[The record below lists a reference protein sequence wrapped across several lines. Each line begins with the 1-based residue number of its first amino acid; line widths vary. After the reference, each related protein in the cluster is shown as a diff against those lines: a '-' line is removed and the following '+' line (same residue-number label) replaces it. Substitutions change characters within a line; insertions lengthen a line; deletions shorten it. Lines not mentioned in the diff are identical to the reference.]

1 MVEHDHVHLRELIPQ
16 VDLRG
21 DHIGGQVGDSLPEE
35 AQLGI
40 VRSGDGICSAQ
51 VRRIHELVVLIGK
64 LHGEKVPYLRPT
76 HAEGGKFG
84 LWPWRTLGDAFAS
97 LPDSVE
103 HHSIC
108 FPEKRLKYYRMLREG
123 QYWKD
128 LPAELQREAMGNSY
142 LLGGG
147 KTGFYRRVSRRR
159 PSPTLVTN
167 PAMPATDLCHP
178 TSDRP
183 LSVEEYEAIQEF
195 PNDWKIFG
203 PILEQYKQIGNA
215 VPIKLGEAIGR
226 AILEDM
232 RGAAHPPVEGFPYSR
247 YLHTDEVSW
256 ERIARER
263 YERLKAEQAVE
274 QLALP
279 V

>member
-1 MVEHDHVHLRELIPQ
+1 
-16 VDLRG
+16 
-21 DHIGGQVGDSLPEE
+21 
-35 AQLGI
+35 
-40 VRSGDGICSAQ
+40 
-51 VRRIHELVVLIGK
+51 
-64 LHGEKVPYLRPT
+64 
-76 HAEGGKFG
+76 
-84 LWPWRTLGDAFAS
+84 
-97 LPDSVE
+97 
-103 HHSIC
+103 
-108 FPEKRLKYYRMLREG
+108 
-123 QYWKD
+123 
-128 LPAELQREAMGNSY
+128 
-142 LLGGG
+142 
-147 KTGFYRRVSRRR
+147 
-159 PSPTLVTN
+159 
-167 PAMPATDLCHP
+167 MPATDLCHP

-183 LSVEEYEAIQEF
+183 LSVEEYKAIQEF